1 MKRIMA
7 LLLVSLVIVSVCTVS
22 AYAQQATPDEPERIT
37 YLCYDRLRDWLGE
50 RLLEGVDTE
59 GFQDYE
65 ELYFHY
71 TDETQEN
78 YDWVLIRVVSNG
90 GLAWFGKSGCNIGSR
105 AIYSYDST
113 YFYGDMAIYDV
124 KNDTF
129 RSIVDYREF
138 DGVKEAVEE
147 LELGVPLGDMDSD
160 GRITVVDATIIQK
173 MLAGIEVRPRY
184 SEKDDIIER
193 FSHWEDSDGGPL
205 AVYAYCYISDYD
217 QDGVR
222 SVLDATHIQ
231 KHLASLE

>member
-1 MKRIMA
+1 MKKIMA

-22 AYAQQATPDEPERIT
+22 AYAQQATPDEPVQKE
-37 YLCYDRLRDWLGE
+37 YLYHDRLIEWLGNKFIE
-50 RLLEGVDTE
+50 DNDDFL
-59 GFQDYE
+59 DYD

-71 TDETQEN
+71 TDETKEN
-78 YDWVLIRVVSNG
+78 FDWVLIRVVSG
-90 GLAWFGKSGCNIGSR
+90 WDLCWFGKSGCNIGSR
-105 AIYSYDST
+105 ALYSYNSI
-113 YFYGDMAIYDV
+113 YFPADLAIYDV

-147 LELGVPLGDMDSD
+147 LELGVPLGDVDSD

-205 AVYAYCYISDYD
+205 AVYEYCYISDYD

-231 KHLASLE
+231 KHLAGTK